1 LHLKPEIVTST
12 LSCLQLV
19 SLEQL
24 NLKPG
29 TTAYISLN
37 AEPGTGQTHNPQY
50 SAESAMGELNGLRS
64 DCVDLKRSRIFVN
77 RSLTVLKGGLVLE
90 HPNTQFDSE
99 NLT

>member
-29 TTAYISLN
+29 TTACISLTLSLERVKHIT
-37 AEPGTGQTHNPQY
+37 A
-50 SAESAMGELNGLRS
+50 
-64 DCVDLKRSRIFVN
+64 IFCGV
-77 RSLTVLKGGLVLE
+77 RHG
-90 HPNTQFDSE
+90 
-99 NLT
+99 